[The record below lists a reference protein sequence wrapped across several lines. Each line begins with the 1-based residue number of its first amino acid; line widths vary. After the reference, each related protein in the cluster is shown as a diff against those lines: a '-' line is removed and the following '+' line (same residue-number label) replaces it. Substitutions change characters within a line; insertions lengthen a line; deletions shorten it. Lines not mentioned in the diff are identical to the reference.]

1 MSAAHGRSEAAL
13 GPLGGRR
20 LGAGGATIPAA
31 HGRSEAALGP
41 LGGRRLGAGEPTMA
55 ASPGRHL
62 VVGASVAAA
71 MAGGQAHAATSQRW
85 SVGVDTGSLGVGVV
99 AVRALHARLALAL
112 QAGTAVLQHPIAAA
126 GVDYDAR
133 LRLQGVG
140 AVLEDFA
147 LGTRPLFLGAGLFI
161 DRNRADLAARQ
172 PTAIASGGGTLDTL
186 DGRVR
191 FNPIAPYLGVGWD
204 GSRGSRRGWHLRA
217 TAGVLYLGSP
227 QVDLHGASASLQ
239 AGSAG
244 AQAMLA
250 TIEAQRQALRADY
263 ARWRWYPLL
272 ELALVY
278 RFR

>member
-1 MSAAHGRSEAAL
+1 MSAVAGRLRAAATVMAAAL
-13 GPLGGRR
+13 ASGG
-20 LGAGGATIPAA
+20 
-31 HGRSEAALGP
+31 
-41 LGGRRLGAGEPTMA
+41 
-55 ASPGRHL
+55 
-62 VVGASVAAA
+62 
-71 MAGGQAHAATSQRW
+71 AHAAAAPRW
-85 SVGVDTGSLGVGVV
+85 SVGVDAGTLGAGVV
-99 AVRALHARLALAL
+99 AVRPLGARLALAL
-112 QAGTAVLQHPIAAA
+112 QAAAAVVRHPTSAA

-147 LGTRPLFLGAGLFI
+147 FGARPLFVGAGLFI
-161 DRNRADLAARQ
+161 DRNRADLAARN
-172 PTAIASGGGTLDTL
+172 PGSITAGGSTLDSL

-191 FNPIAPYLGVGWD
+191 FNPVAPYLGVGWD
-204 GSRGSRRGWHLRA
+204 GSRGAAPGWHLRA
-217 TAGVLYLGSP
+217 AAGVLYLGSP
-227 QVDLHGASASLQ
+227 QVDLHGSSASLQ

-272 ELALVY
+272 ELALVF